1 MEIKVNA
8 TRMELL
14 KLKNRVRMAKR
25 GHKLLKDKRDELMKA
40 FLGLVRENK
49 RVRQQVE
56 TLLGA
61 AYRSFLV
68 ARAVMSREALEEALM
83 GPKGK
88 LAVGAGSRQIMNVVV
103 PVFEAEA
110 GRPGDVYAYGLAT
123 TSAELDTA
131 LGAFAEVLPHM
142 VRLAQLERSVELLSE
157 EIEKTRRRVN
167 ALEYVL
173 IPELEAA
180 VKSIAMR
187 LGEMERS
194 NATRLMKIKD
204 IVRAEV

>member
-14 KLKNRVRMAKR
+14 KLRNRVRMAKR

-40 FLGLVRENK
+40 FMAVVRENK
-49 RVRQQVE
+49 EVREKVE
-56 TLLGA
+56 ELLA
-61 AYRSFLV
+61 VAYRSFLV
-68 ARAVMSREALEEALM
+68 ARAVMSREAMEEALM
-83 GPKGK
+83 SPKQR
-88 LAVGAGSRQIMNVVV
+88 LQVDTSWRHMMNVTV
-103 PVFEAEA
+103 PEFRTREEGDA
-110 GRPGDVYAYGLAT
+110 GDVYSYGLAT
-123 TSAELDTA
+123 TSSELDNA
-131 LGAFAEVLPHM
+131 LGAFAAALPYM
-142 VRLAQLERSVELLSE
+142 VRLSQLERTVELLSD

-173 IPELEAA
+173 IPELETA

-204 IVRAEV
+204 IVRAK